1 MKTVFLKKM
10 MPLAVFALGIA
21 GAFVTTSMQSASKEY
36 IPQIGYLLD
45 ANNECSDVEV
55 TCGDIPKQV
64 CLQHVTSGPQAF
76 AKDEDGNCNVVT
88 YRP

>member
-1 MKTVFLKKM
+1 MKTVLLKKM

-21 GAFVTTSMQSASKEY
+21 GAFVTTSMQSTSKDVTPE
-36 IPQIGYLLD
+36 IGYTLD

-55 TCGDIPKQV
+55 ACNSIPKQV

-76 AKDEDGNCNVVT
+76 AKDENGNCNIVT